1 MLQGALGLG
10 AGGLYLLS
18 GGLFSLPGSVCSSG
32 SWELVSLHGA
42 GAAGGAWLV
51 SPALPSMLGVQA
63 APPGSQVRSRV
74 CRRVS
79 MVGAPFQDKTGLE
92 ASPSP
97 VPGDLP
103 HGHPGVHRPF
113 TELPTQ
119 AAPSV
124 FPAEASGGLPTAG
137 RGAPTASGILSHV
150 ASPSLGALC
159 PHCVFGGQ
167 GVTPGESGN
176 QAQVALC
183 WGVATGKGASP
194 GPAWAQEGRRAAGA
208 PAQLCTHR
216 SGPPG
221 PQTPQPTP
229 VPVSENRR
237 RQLWRPPGPGPWP
250 AGPDGAGGSGARIRR
265 LDPAAHRAW
274 AQAHS
279 GPAAQLQPAASQVPP
294 GHNIPGRAPPV
305 LSSPFPSLRDR
316 RGARLH
322 TAPAPAPRPAP
333 LTLPYPLPARGV
345 GATRGAS
352 GPGTCLPPGPKATW
366 VQWSGHVERAH
377 IHRPGPW
384 GTYPGPG
391 ILPRRKQAG
400 RPCRGRHVHR
410 PCA

>member
-1 MLQGALGLG
+1 MPRGALGLG

-97 VPGDLP
+97 VPGDPP

-150 ASPSLGALC
+150 ASPSLGALR

-183 WGVATGKGASP
+183 
-194 GPAWAQEGRRAAGA
+194 
-208 PAQLCTHR
+208 
-216 SGPPG
+216 
-221 PQTPQPTP
+221 
-229 VPVSENRR
+229 
-237 RQLWRPPGPGPWP
+237 
-250 AGPDGAGGSGARIRR
+250 
-265 LDPAAHRAW
+265 
-274 AQAHS
+274 
-279 GPAAQLQPAASQVPP
+279 
-294 GHNIPGRAPPV
+294 
-305 LSSPFPSLRDR
+305 
-316 RGARLH
+316 
-322 TAPAPAPRPAP
+322 
-333 LTLPYPLPARGV
+333 
-345 GATRGAS
+345 
-352 GPGTCLPPGPKATW
+352 
-366 VQWSGHVERAH
+366 
-377 IHRPGPW
+377 
-384 GTYPGPG
+384 
-391 ILPRRKQAG
+391 
-400 RPCRGRHVHR
+400 
-410 PCA
+410 